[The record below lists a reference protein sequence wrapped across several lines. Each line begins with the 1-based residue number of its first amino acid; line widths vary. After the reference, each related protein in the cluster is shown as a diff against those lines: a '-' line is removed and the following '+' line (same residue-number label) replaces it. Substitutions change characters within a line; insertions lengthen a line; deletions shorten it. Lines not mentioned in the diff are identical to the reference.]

1 MTKKAIF
8 IILGLVSIGLLS
20 ACHSVN
26 QSKGSSTISSDSTS
40 STTSISTTSTS
51 SSTSSQSSSS
61 SQASS
66 NQWEIIPINMKIDD
80 LMQGNYDSI
89 LGTWQNAQGDSLIF
103 NSKGLVT
110 EDRAL
115 LGRGKIM
122 DGVFETGYVDAKIGD
137 VTLLMVPGGTQL
149 SATYL
154 TTGTD
159 TSDSTRDRMIV
170 ISPASADSMEVY
182 YRLSQSADS
191 GIDPLKNTETGVQLE
206 SGPKTIEY
214 ANAILGENNWHV
226 IEGNYTRTE
235 SIPYNV
241 IEGDDDS
248 RYTVYQNGIII
259 NANYQIVY
267 QP

>member
-1 MTKKAIF
+1 MSKRILCM
-8 IILGLVSIGLLS
+8 ILGVITVFLLP
-20 ACHSVN
+20 ACYA
-26 QSKGSSTISSDSTS
+26 SKTSTASSNTDSSTSQSSSTSTS
-40 STTSISTTSTS
+40 STSQKDILPIS
-51 SSTSSQSSSS
+51 
-61 SQASS
+61 
-66 NQWEIIPINMKIDD
+66 MDIDA

-89 LGTWQNAQGDSLIF
+89 LGTWQNTQGDFLIF

-191 GIDPLKNTETGVQLE
+191 GIDPLKNTETGIQLE

-248 RYTVYQNGIII
+248 RYTVYQNGVII

>member
-1 MTKKAIF
+1 MSKRILC
-8 IILGLVSIGLLS
+8 IILGVITVFVLP
-20 ACHSVN
+20 ACNSN
-26 QSKGSSTISSDSTS
+26 KTSTTSSNTTSSTSQSSSTSTS
-40 STTSISTTSTS
+40 STSQKDILPISID
-51 SSTSSQSSSS
+51 
-61 SQASS
+61 
-66 NQWEIIPINMKIDD
+66 IDA

-89 LGTWQNAQGDSLIF
+89 LATWQNTQGDSLTF

-191 GIDPLKNTETGVQLE
+191 GIDPLKNTETGIQLE

-241 IEGDDDS
+241 IEGNDES
-248 RYTVYQNGIII
+248 LYTVYQNGVII

>member
-1 MTKKAIF
+1 MSKRILCM
-8 IILGLVSIGLLS
+8 ILGVITVFVLS
-20 ACHSVN
+20 ACNAS
-26 QSKGSSTISSDSTS
+26 QT
-40 STTSISTTSTS
+40 STTSSNTASSTSQS
-51 SSTSSQSSSS
+51 SSTSNSSTSQKDLL
-61 SQASS
+61 
-66 NQWEIIPINMKIDD
+66 PISMDIDA

-214 ANAILGENNWHV
+214 ANSVLGENNWQV
-226 IEGNYTRTE
+226 IEGNYSRTE
-235 SIPYNV
+235 SIPYNT

-248 RYTVYQNGIII
+248 LYTIYQNGVIV
-259 NANYQIVY
+259 NADYQIVY

>member
-1 MTKKAIF
+1 MSKRILCM
-8 IILGLVSIGLLS
+8 ILGVITAFVLS
-20 ACHSVN
+20 ACNASQTSTTSSN
-26 QSKGSSTISSDSTS
+26 TASSTSQSSSTSTS
-40 STTSISTTSTS
+40 STSQKDILPIS
-51 SSTSSQSSSS
+51 
-61 SQASS
+61 
-66 NQWEIIPINMKIDD
+66 MDIDA

-149 SATYL
+149 TATYL

-170 ISPASADSMEVY
+170 MSPMSADSMEVY

-191 GIDPLKNTETGVQLE
+191 GIDPLKNTETGIQLE
-206 SGPKTIEY
+206 SGPKTIEF

-248 RYTVYQNGIII
+248 RYTVYQNGVII

>member
-1 MTKKAIF
+1 M
-8 IILGLVSIGLLS
+8 ILGVITVFVLS
-20 ACHSVN
+20 ACNAS
-26 QSKGSSTISSDSTS
+26 QT
-40 STTSISTTSTS
+40 STTSSNTASSTSQS
-51 SSTSSQSSSS
+51 SSTSNSSTSQKDLL
-61 SQASS
+61 
-66 NQWEIIPINMKIDD
+66 PISMDIDA

-137 VTLLMVPGGTQL
+137 VTLLMVPRGTQL

-170 ISPASADSMEVY
+170 ISPTSADSMEVY
-182 YRLSQSADS
+182 YRISQSADS
-191 GIDPLKNTETGVQLE
+191 GIDPLKNTETGIQLE

-248 RYTVYQNGIII
+248 RYTVYQNGVII

>member
-1 MTKKAIF
+1 MITVF
-8 IILGLVSIGLLS
+8 LLP
-20 ACHSVN
+20 ACYA
-26 QSKGSSTISSDSTS
+26 SKTSTTSSNTASSTSQSSSTSTS
-40 STTSISTTSTS
+40 ST
-51 SSTSSQSSSS
+51 SQKG
-61 SQASS
+61 
-66 NQWEIIPINMKIDD
+66 ILPILMDIDA

-110 EDRAL
+110 EDRSL

-149 SATYL
+149 SATYQ

-214 ANAILGENNWHV
+214 ANAILGENNWQV

-235 SIPYNV
+235 SIPYNT

-248 RYTVYQNGIII
+248 LYTIYQNGVIV
-259 NANYQIVY
+259 NADYQIVY

>member
-1 MTKKAIF
+1 MSKRILC
-8 IILGLVSIGLLS
+8 IILGVITVFVLP
-20 ACHSVN
+20 ACNANKTATTSSN
-26 QSKGSSTISSDSTS
+26 TASSTSQSSSTSTS
-40 STTSISTTSTS
+40 ST
-51 SSTSSQSSSS
+51 SQKG
-61 SQASS
+61 
-66 NQWEIIPINMKIDD
+66 ILPILMDIDA

-110 EDRAL
+110 EGRAL

-170 ISPASADSMEVY
+170 ISPTFADSMEVY

-214 ANAILGENNWHV
+214 ANAVLGENNWQV

-235 SIPYNV
+235 SIPYNT

-248 RYTVYQNGIII
+248 LYTIYQNGVIV
-259 NANYQIVY
+259 NADFQIVY

>member
-1 MTKKAIF
+1 MSKRILC
-8 IILGLVSIGLLS
+8 IILGVITVFVLP
-20 ACHSVN
+20 ACNVN
-26 QSKGSSTISSDSTS
+26 KTSTTSSNTASSTSQSSSTSTS
-40 STTSISTTSTS
+40 ST
-51 SSTSSQSSSS
+51 SQKG
-61 SQASS
+61 
-66 NQWEIIPINMKIDD
+66 IFPILMDIDA

-115 LGRGKIM
+115 LGRGKIR

-182 YRLSQSADS
+182 YRLSQSTDS

-214 ANAILGENNWHV
+214 ANAILGENNWQV

-235 SIPYNV
+235 SIPYNT

-248 RYTVYQNGIII
+248 LYAIYQNGVIV
-259 NANYQIVY
+259 NADYQIVY